1 MQRLRA
7 VTISSVNSVDVI
19 NVIFLYVMKVSV
31 TLEQKIEGATK
42 RKMVLILKTVAGA
55 GMDDVISIAL
65 HALLLIL
72 LKNLSINMAKK
83 N

>member
-7 VTISSVNSVDVI
+7 VIHPSVNSVDVI

-31 TLEQKIEGATK
+31 TLEQEMEGATE
-42 RKMVLILKTVAGA
+42 RKMVLTLGTVAGA
-55 GMDDVISIAL
+55 GMDDVIFIAL
-65 HALLLIL
+65 HALLV
-72 LKNLSINMAKK
+72 KNLSINMAKK